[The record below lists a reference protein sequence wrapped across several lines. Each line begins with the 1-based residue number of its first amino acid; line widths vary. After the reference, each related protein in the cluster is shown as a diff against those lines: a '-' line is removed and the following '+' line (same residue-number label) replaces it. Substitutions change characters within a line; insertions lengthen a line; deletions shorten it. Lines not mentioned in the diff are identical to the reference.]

1 MSKIEAELDGIETEY
16 DPNYGSRGR
25 RGTYLYKIPCAICG
39 KIVRRV
45 CYTRTITYLCDYCK
59 TTIRKKKRNIKRTF
73 GSENSERKTI

>member
-59 TTIRKKKRNIKRTF
+59 TTVRKKKEIITKL
-73 GSENSERKTI
+73 K